1 MDSTGGIEKMKNMK
15 KTTLWWRKT
24 QILMAAEQKIPI
36 EELKPPLNEKEK
48 EEYYKAYKDAEELRK
63 FYGDQNSYIPNEL
76 YKEAYY
82 IEDKY
87 WDDFRE
93 IIKKCFKNSIKW
105 NRKQVKKKIRAEKK
119 EKKAAKK
126 KKKHK

>member
-1 MDSTGGIEKMKNMK
+1 MKNMK

-48 EEYYKAYKDAEELRK
+48 EEYYEAYEDAEKIRK
-63 FYGDQNSYIPNEL
+63 LYGDPNSYLPNEL
-76 YKEAYY
+76 YKEDYY